1 MGDIL
6 YINIIY
12 SEYIYS
18 EYMNIYIYIY
28 ILMYILF
35 LQDFKK
41 SEELLQKGKKENERL
56 QLSKVASILTLPNF
70 FSCVDGDA

>member
-1 MGDIL
+1 
-6 YINIIY
+6 
-12 SEYIYS
+12 
-18 EYMNIYIYIY
+18 
-28 ILMYILF
+28 MYILF